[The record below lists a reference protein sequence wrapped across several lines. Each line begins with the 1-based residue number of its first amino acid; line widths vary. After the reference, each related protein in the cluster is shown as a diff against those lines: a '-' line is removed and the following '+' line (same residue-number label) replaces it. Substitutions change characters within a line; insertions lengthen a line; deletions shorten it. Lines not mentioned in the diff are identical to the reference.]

1 MSEPENLIELI
12 PVDERGRGRG
22 GRHGGRGGRRGRG
35 RGKGYEK
42 EKFEEISTEEN
53 LGDSDNAEEKEESL
67 DLITGENKGRKI
79 NKLLKKNSKE
89 NEEIIKAEMEQ
100 KKRFVKSYGKIELIK
115 KSLKF
120 SLQNWKFQMYNQLST
135 FINQMFS
142 IFLPASEAKLVTAI
156 TSLKNYDEL
165 KSATRTYLILLTIK
179 LIVSELMQFIAYKFI
194 KSDALSYRNLVME
207 NISEKDIEFFDIY
220 KTGELKERI
229 SSSEECLNNN
239 FLFRTITLFQHLGKF
254 LFVTYYLFSFTRDLT
269 IAYIITFVLKFAWD
283 QFMNNYFEF
292 RNFRKRMKNRDL
304 YSNSLQEF
312 LSNIRLIK
320 SFATEELELKKLV
333 DLKNKLNRPVFDV
346 QGFFNQIGQFIH
358 TISET
363 VILFIVGKRVIMGE
377 MTFGDYTLFQNYS
390 RQMKN
395 TFNQIKNSYE
405 EYRKMFEGWTHF
417 FEIYDYKPKIVSRK
431 NIIPSK
437 VEGEIEF
444 KDVTFAYPLKP
455 EVNVLRNLSTKIE
468 KGKVVAI
475 VGHSGSGKTTI
486 SNLIQ
491 RFYDPTGGSITLD
504 GIDIRDLNL
513 KWLRRAIGFV
523 AQEPTL
529 YSTTIEDNV
538 TYGVTEYT
546 IEDFQ
551 KVCELSNIDKFVNDK
566 SLFPSG
572 YKTLV
577 GEKGARVS
585 GGQKQR
591 IAIARALMKNSKIL
605 VFDEATSALDAES
618 ENEVQTAIDN
628 IVKEKGVTTIII
640 AHRLSTIKN
649 ADYILFMD
657 KGQII
662 EQGTHKELT
671 ELNGEYKKLVQR
683 QLETVD

>member
-1 MSEPENLIELI
+1 MKDENSIELI
-12 PVDERGRGRG
+12 PVEESKGNFKRNKSNKRDR
-22 GRHGGRGGRRGRG
+22 RRGRG
-35 RGKGYEK
+35 HGG
-42 EKFEEISTEEN
+42 EKFERLNEEEVLDDGEN
-53 LGDSDNAEEKEESL
+53 GEEKEEMA
-67 DLITGENKGRKI
+67 DLITGENKGKKI
-79 NKLLKKNSKE
+79 NRLLKKNSKE

-100 KKRFVKSYGKIELIK
+100 KKKFVKSYGKFELVK

-120 SLQNWKFQMYNQLST
+120 SLQNWKFQMYNQLNT
-135 FINQMFS
+135 FISQMFS
-142 IFLPASEAKLVTAI
+142 IFLPATQAKLVTAI
-156 TSLKNYDEL
+156 TSTKNYEEL
-165 KSATRTYLILLTIK
+165 KSATRNYIILLTVK
-179 LIVSELMQFIAYKFI
+179 LVVSELMQFIAYKYVKNEAI
-194 KSDALSYRNLVME
+194 SYRNLVME
-207 NISEKDIEFFDIY
+207 NIAEKDIEFFDIY

-229 SSSEECLNNN
+229 TSSEECLNNN

-254 LFVTYYLFSFTRDLT
+254 IFVTYYLFSFTKSLT
-269 IAYIITFVLKFAWD
+269 IAYLITFIAKFGWD
-283 QFMNNYFEF
+283 QIMNNYFEF

-320 SFATEELELKKLV
+320 SFATEKIELQKLV
-333 DLKNKLNRPVFDV
+333 ELKNKLNRPVFDV
-346 QGFFNQIGQFIH
+346 QGFFNQIGMFIH

-363 VILFIVGKRVIMGE
+363 IILFIVGKRVIMGH

-390 RQMKN
+390 GQMKG

-417 FEIYDYKPKIVSRK
+417 FEIYDYKPKILSRK
-431 NIIPSK
+431 NYIPDK
-437 VEGEIEF
+437 CEGEIEF
-444 KDVTFAYPLKP
+444 KNVTFAYPLKP

-491 RFYDPTGGSITLD
+491 RFYDPKEGSITID
-504 GIDIRDLNL
+504 GVDLRDFNL
-513 KWLRRAIGFV
+513 VWLRRIIGFV

-546 IEDFQ
+546 LEDFQ
-551 KVCELSNIDKFVNDK
+551 KVCELSNIDKFVSDK

-618 ENEVQTAIDN
+618 ENEVQSAIDN
-628 IVKEKGVTTIII
+628 IVKQKGVTTIII

-649 ADYILFMD
+649 ADYILFMN

-683 QLETVD
+683 QL

>member
-1 MSEPENLIELI
+1 MDTEKAIELI
-12 PVDERGRGRG
+12 PVEEGKGNRR
-22 GRHGGRGGRRGRG
+22 GGRGGRRGRG
-35 RGKGYEK
+35 RGRGHGRDGYNH
-42 EKFEEISTEEN
+42 ISQ
-53 LGDSDNAEEKEESL
+53 EESINDSENGEEREESS
-67 DLITGENKGRKI
+67 DLITGQDKGKKI
-79 NKLLKKNSKE
+79 NRLMRKTSKE
-89 NEEIIKAEMEQ
+89 NEEIIKAELEQ
-100 KKRFVKSYGKIELIK
+100 KKRFTKQYGKIELIK

-120 SLQNWKFQMYNQLST
+120 SLQNWKFQMYNQLNT
-135 FINQMFS
+135 FIHQMFS
-142 IFLPASEAKLVTAI
+142 IFLPASQAKLVTAI
-156 TSLKNYDEL
+156 TTTKNYDEL
-165 KSATRTYLILLTIK
+165 KVVTRNYLILLTVK
-179 LIVSELMQFIAYKFI
+179 LVVSELMQFIAYRFI
-194 KSDALSYRNLVME
+194 KKEALSYRNLVME
-207 NISEKDIEFFDIY
+207 NVAEKDIEFFDIY

-254 LFVTYYLFSFTRDLT
+254 LFVAYYLFSFTKSLT
-269 IAYIITFVLKFAWD
+269 IAYLITFMAKFGWD
-283 QFMNNYFEF
+283 QLMNNYFEF

-304 YSNSLQEF
+304 YSNALQEF

-320 SFATEELELKKLV
+320 SFATEKYELQKLV

-346 QGFFNQIGQFIH
+346 QGFFNQIGQFIQ

-363 VILFIVGKRVIMGE
+363 VILFIVGKRVILGE

-390 RQMKN
+390 NQMRG

-417 FEIYDYKPKIVSRK
+417 FEIYDYQPKILSRK
-431 NIIPSK
+431 NYIPDK
-437 VEGEIEF
+437 FDGEIEF
-444 KDVTFAYPLKP
+444 KNVTFAYPLKP
-455 EVNVLRNLSTKIE
+455 EVNVLKNLSTKIE

-491 RFYDPTGGSITLD
+491 RFYDPNEGSITID
-504 GIDIRDLNL
+504 GTDLRDFNL
-513 KWLRRAIGFV
+513 QWLRRTIGFV

-546 IEDFQ
+546 MEDFQ
-551 KVCELSNIDKFVNDK
+551 KVCELANIDKFVSDK
-566 SLFPSG
+566 SLFPVG

-649 ADYILFMD
+649 ADYILFMN

-671 ELNGEYKKLVQR
+671 ELNGEYRKLVQR
-683 QLETVD
+683 QLETID

>member
-1 MSEPENLIELI
+1 MEPDKTIELI
-12 PVDERGRGRG
+12 PIEEGHPSRK
-22 GRHGGRGGRRGRG
+22 GGRGGKKGRG
-35 RGKGYEK
+35 RGKGHGRDGYGELAQ
-42 EKFEEISTEEN
+42 EEAINDSEN
-53 LGDSDNAEEKEESL
+53 SETGEESA
-67 DLITGENKGRKI
+67 DLITGQNKGKKI
-79 NKLLKKNSKE
+79 YRLLKKDSKE

-100 KKRFVKSYGKIELIK
+100 KKKFVKSYGKIELIK

-120 SLQNWKFQMYNQLST
+120 SLQNWKYQMYNQLNT
-135 FINQMFS
+135 FIHQMFS
-142 IFLPASEAKLVTAI
+142 IFLPATQAKLVTAI

-165 KSATRTYLILLTIK
+165 KKATRNYLVLLTVK
-179 LIVSELMQFIAYKFI
+179 LVVSELMQYIAYKFV
-194 KSDALSYRNLVME
+194 KKDAQSYRNLVME
-207 NISEKDIEFFDIY
+207 NIAEKDIEFFDVY

-229 SSSEECLNNN
+229 TSSEECLNNN

-254 LFVTYYLFSFTRDLT
+254 LFVTYFLFSFTKSLT
-269 IAYIITFVLKFAWD
+269 IAYLVTFITKFGWD
-283 QFMNNYFEF
+283 QLMNNYFEF
-292 RNFRKRMKNRDL
+292 RNFKKRMKNRDL
-304 YSNSLQEF
+304 YSNGLQEF

-320 SFATEELELKKLV
+320 SFATEEYELKKLV
-333 DLKNKLNRPVFDV
+333 ELKNKLNRPVFDV

-390 RQMKN
+390 GQMKG

-417 FEIYDYKPKIVSRK
+417 FEIYDYTPKIVSRK
-431 NIIPSK
+431 NIVPDK
-437 VEGEIEF
+437 FEGEIEF
-444 KDVTFAYPLKP
+444 RNVTFAYPLKP
-455 EVNVLRNLSTKIE
+455 EVDVLKNLSTKIE

-491 RFYDPTGGSITLD
+491 RFYDPNEGSITID
-504 GIDIRDLNL
+504 GIDLRDFNL
-513 KWLRRAIGFV
+513 TWLRRTIGFV

-538 TYGVTEYT
+538 TYGVTDYT
-546 IEDFQ
+546 MEEFQ
-551 KVCELSNIDKFVNDK
+551 KVCQLANIDKFVSDK

-649 ADYILFMD
+649 ADYILFMN

-683 QLETVD
+683 QLETID

>member
-1 MSEPENLIELI
+1 MEKEKSIELI
-12 PVDERGRGRG
+12 PVEEGHRSHRGGRGGRKGRGRGRG
-22 GRHGGRGGRRGRG
+22 HGRE
-35 RGKGYEK
+35 GYRNLN
-42 EKFEEISTEEN
+42 EEEAIIDTEN
-53 LGDSDNAEEKEESL
+53 GEEKEEESS
-67 DLITGENKGRKI
+67 DLISGENKGKKI
-79 NKLLKKNSKE
+79 NKLLKKTSKD
-89 NEEIIKAEMEQ
+89 NEEIIKAELEQ
-100 KKRFVKSYGKIELIK
+100 KKKFIKQYGKCELIK

-120 SLQNWKFQMYNQLST
+120 SLQNWKYQMYNQLST

-142 IFLPASEAKLVTAI
+142 IFLPASQAKLVTAI
-156 TSLKNYDEL
+156 TSTKSYDNLKD
-165 KSATRTYLILLTIK
+165 ATKNYLILLTIK
-179 LIVSELMQFIAYKFI
+179 LVISELMQFIAYKFI
-194 KSDALSYRNLVME
+194 KSDAISYRNLVME
-207 NISEKDIEFFDIY
+207 NIAEKDIEFFDIY
-220 KTGELKERI
+220 KSGELKERI
-229 SSSEECLNNN
+229 TSSEECLNNN

-254 LFVTYYLFSFTRDLT
+254 LFVTYFLFSFTKSLT
-269 IAYIITFVLKFAWD
+269 IAYLITFITKFAWD
-283 QFMNNYFEF
+283 QLMNNYFEF

-320 SFATEELELKKLV
+320 SFATEKYELKKLV
-333 DLKNKLNRPVFDV
+333 EIKNKLNRPVFDI
-346 QGFFNQIGQFIH
+346 QGFFGQIGDFIQK
-358 TISET
+358 ISET
-363 VILFIVGKRVIMGE
+363 IILFIIGKRVIMGE

-390 RQMKN
+390 GQMKG
-395 TFNQIKNSYE
+395 TFRQIKNAYE

-417 FEIYDYKPKIVSRK
+417 FEIYDYKPKIKSRK
-431 NIIPSK
+431 NIVPNQLD
-437 VEGEIEF
+437 GEIEF
-444 KDVTFAYPLKP
+444 KNVTFAYPLKP
-455 EVNVLRNLSTKIE
+455 DVKVLKNLSTKIE

-491 RFYDPTGGSITLD
+491 RFYDPNEGSITID
-504 GIDIRDLNL
+504 GIDLRDFNL
-513 KWLRRAIGFV
+513 TWLRRSIGFV
-523 AQEPTL
+523 TQEPTL

-546 IEDFQ
+546 MEEFQ
-551 KVCELSNIDKFVNDK
+551 KVCELSNIDKFVSDK

-618 ENEVQTAIDN
+618 ENEVQSAIDN

-649 ADYILFMD
+649 ADYILFMN

-671 ELNGEYKKLVQR
+671 ELNGEYRKLVQR

>member
-22 GRHGGRGGRRGRG
+22 GRNGGRGGRRGRG

-79 NKLLKKNSKE
+79 NRLLKKNSKE

-179 LIVSELMQFIAYKFI
+179 LIVSELMQFIAYKFV

-333 DLKNKLNRPVFDV
+333 DLKNKLNRPVFDI

>member
-1 MSEPENLIELI
+1 MSQPEKLIELM
-12 PVDERGRGRG
+12 PVDERGKGRG
-22 GRHGGRGGRRGRG
+22 GNRRGRGGRGGRRGRAH
-35 RGKGYEK
+35 EK
-42 EKFEEISTEEN
+42 DKERDEEEI
-53 LGDSDNAEEKEESL
+53 LGDFDSEEEKEESS
-67 DLITGENKGRKI
+67 DLITGENKQKVI

-100 KKRFVKSYGKIELIK
+100 KKRFVKSYGKCELIK

-156 TSLKNYDEL
+156 TTLKNYEEL
-165 KSATRTYLILLTIK
+165 KSSTIIYLILITVK
-179 LIVSELMQFIAYKFI
+179 LIVSELMQYIAYKFV
-194 KSDALSYRNLVME
+194 KSEALNYRNLVME
-207 NISEKDIEFFDIY
+207 NISQKDIEFFDVY

-229 SSSEECLNNN
+229 TSSEECLNNN

-254 LFVTYYLFSFTRDLT
+254 IFVTYYLFSFTKGLT

-283 QFMNNYFEF
+283 QLMNNYFEF
-292 RNFRKRMKNRDL
+292 RNFKKRMKNRDL
-304 YSNSLQEF
+304 YSNGLQEF

-320 SFATEELELKKLV
+320 SFATEKIELQKLV
-333 DLKNKLNRPVFDV
+333 ELKNKLNRPVFDV
-346 QGFFNQIGQFIH
+346 QGFFNQIGVFIH
-358 TISET
+358 TVSET

-377 MTFGDYTLFQNYS
+377 MTFGNYTLFQNYS
-390 RQMKN
+390 RQMKQ

-417 FEIYDYKPKIVSRK
+417 FEIYDFKPKIISRRNLK
-431 NIIPSK
+431 PDNI
-437 VEGEIEF
+437 EGEIEF

-455 EVNVLRNLSTKIE
+455 DVDVLKNLSTKIE

-491 RFYDPTGGSITLD
+491 RFYDPTGGCITLD
-504 GIDIRDLNL
+504 GIDIRDFDIP
-513 KWLRRAIGFV
+513 WLRRSIGFV
-523 AQEPTL
+523 SQEPTL
-529 YSTTIEDNV
+529 YSTSIKDNV
-538 TYGVTEYT
+538 LYGVTQYT
-546 IEDFQ
+546 EEDFH
-551 KVCELSNIDKFVNDK
+551 KVCELSNVDKFVSDK

-572 YKTLV
+572 YSTLV

-618 ENEVQTAIDN
+618 ENEVQSAIDN

-657 KGQII
+657 KGRIV

-671 ELNGEYKKLVQR
+671 ELNGEYRKLVQR

>member
-1 MSEPENLIELI
+1 MSEPEKLIELI
-12 PVDERGRGRG
+12 PVDEGGRGRG
-22 GRHGGRGGRRGRG
+22 GRRGGRGGRRGGGRG
-35 RGKGYEK
+35 RFHEK
-42 EKFEEISTEEN
+42 PKLDEINEEEV
-53 LGDSDNAEEKEESL
+53 LDSDNTEEKEESS

-79 NKLLKKNSKE
+79 NRLLKKNSKE
-89 NEEIIKAEMEQ
+89 NEEIMKAEMEQ
-100 KKRFVKSYGKIELIK
+100 KKRFVKSYGKCELIR
-115 KSLKF
+115 KSFKF

-156 TSLKNYDEL
+156 TSLRDYEAL
-165 KSATRTYLILLTIK
+165 KSSAKIYIILLTVK
-179 LIVSELMQFIAYKFI
+179 LIVSELMQFFAYKFI
-194 KSDALSYRNLVME
+194 KAEALGYRNLVME
-207 NISEKDIEFFDIY
+207 NVSQKDIEFFDVY

-229 SSSEECLNNN
+229 TSSEECLNNN
-239 FLFRTITLFQHLGKF
+239 FLFKSITLVQHLGKF
-254 LFVTYYLFSFTRDLT
+254 IFVTYYLFSFTRGLT
-269 IAYIITFVLKFAWD
+269 IAYIITFIVKFIWD
-283 QFMNNYFEF
+283 QLMNNYFEF

-320 SFATEELELKKLV
+320 SFATEEFELKRLM
-333 DLKNKLNRPVFDV
+333 DLKNKLNRPIFDI
-346 QGFFNQIGQFIH
+346 QGFFNQIGQFIQK
-358 TISET
+358 ISET

-390 RQMKN
+390 GQMKN

-417 FEIYDYKPKIVSRK
+417 FEIYDFKPKIISRK
-431 NIIPSK
+431 NFVPEK

-455 EVNVLRNLSTKIE
+455 DVNVLRNLSTKIE

-491 RFYDPTGGSITLD
+491 RFYDPTGGCITLD
-504 GIDIRDLNL
+504 GVDIRDFNL

-546 IEDFQ
+546 MEDFH
-551 KVCELSNIDKFVNDK
+551 KVCELANVDKFVSDK

-618 ENEVQTAIDN
+618 ENEVQSAIDN
-628 IVKEKGVTTIII
+628 IVKTRGVTTIII

-662 EQGTHKELT
+662 EKGTHKELT
-671 ELNGEYKKLVQR
+671 ELNGEYRKLVQR

>member
-1 MSEPENLIELI
+1 MNEPEKLTELVPI
-12 PVDERGRGRG
+12 DEKKQLRGGKRGGKKGRGREKNY
-22 GRHGGRGGRRGRG
+22 GRERL
-35 RGKGYEK
+35 E
-42 EKFEEISTEEN
+42 EEIIEETLDN
-53 LGDSDNAEEKEESL
+53 SDNNEEKEESL
-67 DLITGENKGRKI
+67 GLISEGNKDQKI
-79 NKLLKKNSKE
+79 YKLLKKNSKE

-120 SLQNWKFQMYNQLST
+120 SCKNWKFQMYNQLST

-142 IFLPASEAKLVTAI
+142 IFLPAYEAKLVTAI
-156 TSLKNYDEL
+156 TSLRDYNEL
-165 KSATRTYLILLTIK
+165 KTSFIQYLILLTVK
-179 LIVSELMQFIAYKFI
+179 LISSELMQFIAYKFI
-194 KSDALSYRNLVME
+194 KSDAISYRNLVME
-207 NISEKDIEFFDIY
+207 NISQKDIEFFDVY

-229 SSSEECLNNN
+229 ASSEECLNNN

-254 LFVTYYLFSFTRDLT
+254 FFVTYYLFSFSKGLT
-269 IAYIITFVLKFAWD
+269 IAYIITFVVKFIWD
-283 QFMNNYFEF
+283 HLMNNYFEF

-312 LSNIRLIK
+312 LTNIRLIK

-346 QGFFNQIGQFIH
+346 QGFFNQIGIFIH

-363 VILFIVGKRVIMGE
+363 VILFIVGKRVILGE
-377 MTFGDYTLFQNYS
+377 MTFGDYTLFNNYS
-390 RQMKN
+390 KQMKN
-395 TFNQIKNSYE
+395 TFNQLKNSYE

-417 FEIYDYKPKIVSRK
+417 FEIYDYKPKIISRK
-431 NIIPSK
+431 NIIPQK

-455 EVNVLRNLSTKIE
+455 DVNVLRNLSTKIE

-491 RFYDPTGGSITLD
+491 RFYDPTEGYITLD
-504 GIDIRDLNL
+504 GIDIRDLNI
-513 KWLRRAIGFV
+513 KWLRNTIGFV

-546 IEDFQ
+546 REEFQ
-551 KVCELSNIDKFVNDK
+551 KVCELSNVDKFVSDK

-591 IAIARALMKNSKIL
+591 IAIARALMKHSKIL

-671 ELNGEYKKLVQR
+671 ELNGEYRKLVQR

>member
-1 MSEPENLIELI
+1 MEPDKTIELI
-12 PVDERGRGRG
+12 PIEEGHASRK
-22 GRHGGRGGRRGRG
+22 GGRGGKKGRG
-35 RGKGYEK
+35 RGKGHGRDGYGELAQ
-42 EKFEEISTEEN
+42 EEAINDSEN
-53 LGDSDNAEEKEESL
+53 SETGEESA
-67 DLITGENKGRKI
+67 DLITGQNKGKKI
-79 NKLLKKNSKE
+79 YRLLKKDSKE

-100 KKRFVKSYGKIELIK
+100 KKKFVKSYGKIELIK

-120 SLQNWKFQMYNQLST
+120 SLQNWKYQMYNQLNT
-135 FINQMFS
+135 FIHQMFS
-142 IFLPASEAKLVTAI
+142 IFLPATQAKLVTAI

-165 KSATRTYLILLTIK
+165 KKATRNYLVLLTVK
-179 LIVSELMQFIAYKFI
+179 LVVSELMQYIAYKFV
-194 KSDALSYRNLVME
+194 KKDAQSYRNLVME
-207 NISEKDIEFFDIY
+207 NIAEKDIEFFDVY

-229 SSSEECLNNN
+229 TSSEECLNNN

-254 LFVTYYLFSFTRDLT
+254 LFVTYFLFSFTKSLT
-269 IAYIITFVLKFAWD
+269 IAYLVTFITKFGWD
-283 QFMNNYFEF
+283 QLMNNYFEF
-292 RNFRKRMKNRDL
+292 RNFKKRMKNRDL
-304 YSNSLQEF
+304 YSNGLQEF

-320 SFATEELELKKLV
+320 SFATEEYELKKLV
-333 DLKNKLNRPVFDV
+333 ELKNKLNRPVFDV

-390 RQMKN
+390 GQMKG

-417 FEIYDYKPKIVSRK
+417 FEIYDYTPKIVSRK
-431 NIIPSK
+431 NIVPDK
-437 VEGEIEF
+437 FEGEIEF
-444 KDVTFAYPLKP
+444 RNVTFAYPLKP
-455 EVNVLRNLSTKIE
+455 EVDVLKNLSTKIE

-491 RFYDPTGGSITLD
+491 RFYDPNEGCITID
-504 GIDIRDLNL
+504 GTDLRDFNL
-513 KWLRRAIGFV
+513 TWLRRTIGFV

-546 IEDFQ
+546 MEEFQ
-551 KVCELSNIDKFVNDK
+551 KVCQLANIDKFVSDK

-649 ADYILFMD
+649 ADYILFMN

-683 QLETVD
+683 QLETID